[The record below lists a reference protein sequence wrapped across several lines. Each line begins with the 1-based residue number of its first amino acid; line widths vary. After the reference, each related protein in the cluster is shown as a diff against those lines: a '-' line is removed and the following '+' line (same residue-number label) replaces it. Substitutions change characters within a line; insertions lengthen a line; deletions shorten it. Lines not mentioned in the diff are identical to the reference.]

1 MSDTTLE
8 AVFESEIEDREA
20 EFLCGEISLR
30 APADALL
37 LPDTGILP
45 VGADQPM
52 AYDRPTKRTRRSG
65 CCD

>member
-1 MSDTTLE
+1 MSDTTLD
-8 AVFESEIEDREA
+8 AVSESEMEDLEA

-37 LPDTGILP
+37 LPDTEILP

>member
-8 AVFESEIEDREA
+8 AVFESEIDDLEA
-20 EFLCGEISLR
+20 AFLCGEIGLPAS
-30 APADALL
+30 ADALL
-37 LPDTGILP
+37 LPYTGILP

-52 AYDRPTKRTRRSG
+52 AYDRPTKRTRRVH

>member
-8 AVFESEIEDREA
+8 AVSESEIDDLEA
-20 EFLCGEISLR
+20 AFLCGEISLG

-37 LPDTGILP
+37 LPDTEILP

-52 AYDRPTKRTRRSG
+52 AYDRPTKRTRRTG